1 MNSFR
6 IRQSKGFIVEGE
18 VGVGAD
24 VAQHYVERTC
34 KVLRQSKQ
42 QVARVWPFQYH
53 KRVYYVN
60 NKNYDKYSRN

>member
-6 IRQSKGFIVEGE
+6 IRQSKGSIVEGE

-42 QVARVWPFQYH
+42 QVARVAVSIPQA
-53 KRVYYVN
+53 RVLR
-60 NKNYDKYSRN
+60 K